1 MSLFDEIF
9 REHQQVMQDAATQLA
24 GPLGQAAQAVA
35 EALDRGGKLL
45 ACGNG
50 GSATDAEHLV
60 AELVGRFRAERAG
73 LPAVALASGAATVTA
88 LANDYGYERV
98 FARQVEALAR
108 PGDVLL
114 AISTSGNSGNVV
126 AAAEAAGKLGCLV
139 VALTGEG
146 GGALAAHADLLLAA
160 PSKVT
165 ARIQEV
171 HGLCIHAIA
180 EYVDRHAVQA
190 AARQEARS

>member
-9 REHQQVMQDAATQLA
+9 REHQQVMQDAAVQLV

-35 EALDRGGKLL
+35 EVLDRGGKLL

-50 GSATDAEHLV
+50 GSASDAEHLV
-60 AELVGRFRAERAG
+60 AELVGRFRAERPG
-73 LPAVALASGAATVTA
+73 LPAVALACGAATVTA

-114 AISTSGNSGNVV
+114 AISTSGNSGNVL
-126 AAAEAAGKLGCLV
+126 AAAVAAGKLGCLV
-139 VALTGEG
+139 IALTGEG
-146 GGALAAHADLLLAA
+146 GGALGTHADLLLAA

-180 EYVDRHAVQA
+180 EFVDRRAVQA